1 MKRNHKWLRCATACL
16 LVFMLMNCSVSSA
29 GLAASDESPGTT
41 YSVGTQAEDYSVP
54 ADNSA
59 ASLSASSTS
68 VAAPSSVNAVAVS
81 RTSIQISW
89 SASSNADAYFLK
101 RYNPATD
108 QWDIIAQTFG
118 LSFTDNNC
126 VADTAYRYHV
136 VAYKTIDGLV
146 YFAPVSV
153 EATATTPL
161 YAYAPTWVNASP
173 KSSTSIEISWSAAA
187 GADAYFLKR
196 YNTSTPR
203 RTSSIP
209 RRPPRTW

>member
-41 YSVGTQAEDYSVP
+41 HSVGTQAEDNSVP

-153 EATATTPL
+153 EATG
-161 YAYAPTWVNASP
+161 YYAPLRICSHL
-173 KSSTSIEISWSAAA
+173 
-187 GADAYFLKR
+187 GKR
-196 YNTSTPR
+196 FSQEQHVY
-203 RTSSIP
+203 
-209 RRPPRTW
+209 